1 MNTKLRTKLLEFNQ
15 TTEEVNEHIP
25 YPTEGKAECIDSNN
39 QQNQLMSILNI
50 VYNEVLKCMSIITNC
65 LLGREK
71 DED

>member
-1 MNTKLRTKLLEFNQ
+1 MEFNQ

-50 VYNEVLKCMSIITNC
+50 VYNESAKMHVNYHQLFIMK
-65 LLGREK
+65 EK